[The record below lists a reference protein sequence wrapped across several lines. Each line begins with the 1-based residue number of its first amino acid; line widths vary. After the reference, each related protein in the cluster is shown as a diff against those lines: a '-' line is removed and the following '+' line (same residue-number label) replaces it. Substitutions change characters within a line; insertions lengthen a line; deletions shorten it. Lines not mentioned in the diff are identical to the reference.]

1 MLASQ
6 ELLAE
11 EEREQ
16 ARAAAKK
23 ARKDRVKAKKSQ
35 EQPSAQPDMLLESSR
50 ADALPEAVNKHT
62 KLSTSSTSTENVSA
76 VDQPIASANS
86 AKLEVGPSST
96 HSGTISMDAS
106 DQVEWYRKGRK
117 GSVLPA
123 GVPRVPAQLAESMLN
138 EPEPAPG
145 SSSASAE
152 SSVDSCTQE
161 QSVLHLMMLCPITQV
176 QRSVHLQHRVV
187 ENGNLIL
194 AWWQQLIFA
203 MRRDCCQMSKI

>member
-23 ARKDRVKAKKSQ
+23 ARKDRAKAKKSQ
-35 EQPSAQPDMLLESSR
+35 EQPSAQPGMLLESSR

-62 KLSTSSTSTENVSA
+62 ELSTSSTSTENVSA

-106 DQVEWYRKGRK
+106 DQAEWYRKGRK

-123 GVPRVPAQLAESMLN
+123 GVPRVPAQLAESMLKS
-138 EPEPAPG
+138 APG
-145 SSSASAE
+145 SSSSSAE

-176 QRSVHLQHRVV
+176 QRSVHLLHRVV